1 MKLFKYLPLREKPHN
16 IRARAVKW
24 LILFGIWMIIL
35 TLLSRAASNLTIPQ
49 VEAVAAARNA
59 LEYNISVPG
68 EVKENQIYAVTTVP
82 GIRVR
87 QIAVSEGEN
96 VKSTDTLFVLDMDD
110 LQEQIRMKRREL
122 KKADLGIQDMEERKA
137 LEEQEALTAQN
148 RAQED
153 YNRTVQSADA
163 SKQQA
168 YEALQQ
174 AQSRLLEFE
183 QNSSGKAA
191 DDAVMQ
197 NLKQQCK
204 DKKAAAG
211 QAEQKLKEAKKG
223 SDEKEIEAAEKEL
236 KKAEKEL
243 KEAQE
248 AYSQYQSSRKAEKNQ
263 TSSQERQA
271 LEDACRQAEI
281 AYEEV
286 AKEWEKSLEDANR
299 LIDDSMKPQAPDSSL
314 QIAKID
320 RKSLKSELQKLK
332 ELYKGG
338 GIILAAVDGVV
349 TEIHIE
355 AGNDTIDGKNIAI
368 ADTSTGS
375 RFQAQITK
383 EQKKYISKGDQ
394 VVLEQDGAADAV
406 KGLKVDSVKAD
417 RENQELWNVTVML
430 PDNSLEIGST
440 AEMKIQKK
448 TKEYSCVL
456 PIEALRSEEDQL
468 FVLVPEKRDTVLG
481 NELVASKVYVEVLE
495 KSDRMAA
502 ISDSSSLSGQSVII
516 SSEKPIKEGD
526 RICLKEEEPE

>member
-1 MKLFKYLPLREKPHN
+1 MKLLNFWPVREKPHN

-35 TLLSRAASNLTIPQ
+35 TLLSRAASNMTIPQ
-49 VEAVAAARNA
+49 VETASAVRNA
-59 LEYNISVPG
+59 LEYTISVSG

-82 GIRVR
+82 GIRVK
-87 QIAVSEGEN
+87 QIAVSEGET
-96 VKSTDTLFVLDMDD
+96 VKSTDPLFALDMDD
-110 LQEQIRMKRREL
+110 LQEQIRMKKREL
-122 KKADLGIQDMEERKA
+122 KKADLSIQDMEERRA
-137 LEEQEALTAQN
+137 LEEQEVLTAQN

-153 YNRTVQSADA
+153 YNRTAQSADA

-174 AQSRLLEFE
+174 AQNRLSEFE
-183 QNSSGKAA
+183 QSSFGK
-191 DDAVMQ
+191 DTNDAVMQ

-204 DKKAAAG
+204 DRKAAVG
-211 QAEQKLKEAKKG
+211 QAEKKLKEAKKG
-223 SDEKEIEAAEKEL
+223 GEEKEIEAAAKEL
-236 KKAEKEL
+236 KNAEKEL

-248 AYSQYQSSRKAEKNQ
+248 AYSQYQTDREAEKNQ
-263 TSSQERQA
+263 VSSQERQA

-281 AYEEV
+281 AYQEV
-286 AKEWEKSLEDANR
+286 ASNCEKSLEDAKR
-299 LIDDSMKPQAPDSSL
+299 LIDDSMKPQVSDSSL

-320 RKSLKSELQKLK
+320 RTSLKSELEKLK

-383 EQKKYISKGDQ
+383 EQKKYVSKGDP
-394 VVLEQDGAADAV
+394 VLLEQDGTADVV
-406 KGLKVDSVKAD
+406 KGMTVDSVKAD
-417 RENQELWNVTVML
+417 KENQELWNVTVMI

-440 AEMKIQKK
+440 VEMKIQKK

-456 PIEALRSEEDQL
+456 PIESLRSEEDQL
-468 FVLVPEKRDTVLG
+468 FVLVPENRDTVLG

-495 KSDRMAA
+495 KSDRLAA
-502 ISDSSSLSGQSVII
+502 ISDSTSLSGRSVII

-526 RICLKEEEPE
+526 RICLKEEAPE